1 MDTSGVLALLTMK
14 TRHMIINK
22 EKEYRKRLEK
32 ILAKDI
38 VEGDKIFIEN
48 RCLKAIKI
56 FATMDGQYAFQFE
69 NDDKKIH
76 VFQPR
81 KLLMKLKS

>member
-1 MDTSGVLALLTMK
+1 MS
-14 TRHMIINK
+14 
-22 EKEYRKRLEK
+22 EKIVEIEK
-32 ILAKDI
+32 VFEPILAKDI
-38 VEGDKIFIEN
+38 VEGDKILIKNE
-48 RCLKAIKI
+48 CLKAIKI